1 LLSQALSNLLRN
13 SIEAG
18 SGGLVSIEAQQKKKK
33 VLIKI
38 EDSGRGIAEEDERHI
53 FEPFFS
59 RKKQGLGIGLYLT
72 KKIVEA
78 HEGKIEVQSKAGLGT
93 TFLIQIPGG

>member
-1 LLSQALSNLLRN
+1 MSQALHNLLSN

-18 SGGLVSIEAQQKKKK
+18 SGGVISIKAHQRKKK

-38 EDSGRGIAEEDERHI
+38 EDSGQGIAEEDMQHI

-59 RKKQGLGIGLYLT
+59 RKRKGLGIGLYLT

-78 HEGKIEVQSKAGLGT
+78 HEGKIQVQSKIGLGT